1 MTMGTENVVEL
12 RGEGE
17 ETGRNGEEKGG
28 EGVEA
33 NQWTGSSGDPPHPSV
48 PVRANMAGA
57 WAAPSGRHL
66 RAGQLLSKRP
76 RKEWRGGGRGA
87 SPTQLRAAL
96 QKASIQAPCT
106 VRQQGVWQAP
116 PNRGPGSHHRAP
128 GPNRPPWALSPAPVP
143 PHSPLSS
150 KAQCW
155 QIQHGHRPHQGG
167 PRRTTHRPGAAAVHV
182 Q

>member
-1 MTMGTENVVEL
+1 MGRDELVTDVVKATRPARKPWRYGVNVRVCSAYRPPEAPRATL
-12 RGEGE
+12 HDSTRPICCAS
-17 ETGRNGEEKGG
+17 RDSKVLAGG
-28 EGVEA
+28 PTA
-33 NQWTGSSGDPPHPSV
+33 
-48 PVRANMAGA
+48 
-57 WAAPSGRHL
+57 
-66 RAGQLLSKRP
+66 
-76 RKEWRGGGRGA
+76 RGGGRGA